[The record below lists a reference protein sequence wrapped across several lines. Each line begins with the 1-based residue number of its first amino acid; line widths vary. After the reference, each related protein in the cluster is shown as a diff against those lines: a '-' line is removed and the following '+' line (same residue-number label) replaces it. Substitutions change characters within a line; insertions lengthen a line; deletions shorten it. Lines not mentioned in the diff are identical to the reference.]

1 MTTLMFKNFSFQ
13 NQGDFKQ
20 NLTKAKKICEEMKV
34 RKIER
39 RQFSDTNQKDVMIDI
54 FC

>member
-1 MTTLMFKNFSFQ
+1 
-13 NQGDFKQ
+13 
-20 NLTKAKKICEEMKV
+20 MKV

-54 FC
+54 FCWRKNVH